1 MSRDNEI
8 RSLELSPAEKKRE
21 KQKATQVIDRNLNIT
36 AMLWNVVS
44 TLFLVIAGLIIY
56 LSVRFIDIV
65 DLNVIMEGVVSRQVN
80 EAGSQSE
87 FMSISVFTFAGVAI
101 FIAGI
106 ALILSMIFGI
116 RGAIFEEH
124 KKGLGVFSVITS
136 LGVFLLVIV
145 PVFQFALSYLV
156 TNFA

>member
-145 PVFQFALSYLV
+145 PVFQFALSYLI